1 MPTFLLLNTDPL
13 PNTPIS
19 SELSYPHTLSN
30 LACNQCDQ
38 IFAIFHD
45 FGQILKVFGTFVRVY
60 LVFGKI
66 VNLFWQIIYDIEQ
79 IFTVIGKRSNIE
91 III

>member
-1 MPTFLLLNTDPL
+1 MLLSDLLDWMAPETQ
-13 PNTPIS
+13 T
-19 SELSYPHTLSN
+19 
-30 LACNQCDQ
+30 
-38 IFAIFHD
+38 
-45 FGQILKVFGTFVRVY
+45 QILKVFGTFVRVY